1 MGSVLPWDKHLAT
14 FTLRSHHKDLSP
26 RLDLNTGH
34 EESRQRFPI
43 SGATEG
49 METWEGIDGG
59 GCLSFCEDI
68 VCAMCLELC
77 TVYSDAKAPNRAR
90 TPPWV

>member
-1 MGSVLPWDKHLAT
+1 MIAQRMGSGLPWDKHLAT

-26 RLDLNTGH
+26 RLDLNTGQ

-59 GCLSFCEDI
+59 VLASVRTLSVPC
-68 VCAMCLELC
+68 V
-77 TVYSDAKAPNRAR
+77 
-90 TPPWV
+90 